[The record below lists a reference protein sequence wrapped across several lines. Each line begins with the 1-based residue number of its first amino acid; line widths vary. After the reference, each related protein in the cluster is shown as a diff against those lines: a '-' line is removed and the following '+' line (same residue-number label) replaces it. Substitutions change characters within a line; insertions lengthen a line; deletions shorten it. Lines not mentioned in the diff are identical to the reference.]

1 MDTTYTNFFQNRAL
15 ASRFIAEWLTRN
27 PRASAD
33 ENSLVPAQSFPSV
46 KGKKRMESHGFEVPR
61 LTADGLACLARNAL
75 AFDEAVLVPSP
86 FSEHFS
92 QVVSSFAAPDTPE
105 KIEDPAALAFS
116 LLEDLV
122 VFFRERF
129 LKQGCMP
136 LEDVESEV
144 LNYFETCGEWY
155 PTDGTLISDWYY
167 VQVPVRVFQY
177 LLKQV
182 SSPPAYL
189 YREKTPHTAV

>member
-1 MDTTYTNFFQNRAL
+1 MKNISLDFFQNRAS
-15 ASRFIAEWLTRN
+15 ASHFAAEWLTRGPLETADGN
-27 PRASAD
+27 DRPRAR
-33 ENSLVPAQSFPSV
+33 SFRSTKCKEQIEP
-46 KGKKRMESHGFEVPR
+46 HGFEVRR
-61 LTADGLACLARNAL
+61 LTADGLTCLARNAST
-75 AFDEAVLVPSP
+75 FDATVLVPSP

-92 QVVSSFAAPDTPE
+92 QAVTPFAATGTPE

-136 LEDVESEV
+136 LENVESRV
-144 LNYFETCGEWY
+144 LDYFETCGEWC
-155 PTDGTLISDWYY
+155 PTDGTLVSDWYY
-167 VQVPVRVFQY
+167 VQIPARVFQY
-177 LLKQV
+177 LLKQL

-189 YREKTPHTAV
+189 YREKTPRTAI